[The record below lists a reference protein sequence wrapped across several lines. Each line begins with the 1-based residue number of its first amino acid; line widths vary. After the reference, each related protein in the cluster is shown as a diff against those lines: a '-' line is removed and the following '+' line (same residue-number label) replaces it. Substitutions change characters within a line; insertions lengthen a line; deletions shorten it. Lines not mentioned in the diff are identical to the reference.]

1 MPSASGD
8 VSEDIR
14 ALVEATRT
22 MFDRPE
28 VRAALPALIAD
39 IFADPHFKAR
49 ESMTTVEVPGV
60 GDITVPAVFPKL
72 SLTPGEV
79 ATLGPALGE
88 ANDTIYG
95 EELGL
100 TAEQRRKLNQD
111 GVI

>member
-1 MPSASGD
+1 LA
-8 VSEDIR
+8 E
-14 ALVEATRT
+14 VEAWTT
-22 MFDRPE
+22 SMP
-28 VRAALPALIAD
+28 RAAMIELCTENGVPAGAVNSIAD

-100 TAEQRRKLNQD
+100 TAVQRRKLNQD